1 VRTFRGLGLEW
12 RIHRLADARWRRI
25 SSSVTREQ
33 NAMRKTVINL
43 HVLIWIG
50 LASWISTPSYSQD
63 YRDDRENKKPPTVS
77 ELFTP
82 FIRNLGFV
90 ECTVVNV
97 DTSPHNT
104 SIQVFFND
112 QVPPPISGVLQ
123 PGGFWVINWA
133 LPGEFARGVATVSK
147 GFPSDIRAMCT
158 SKTSVDAPSGIVVQA
173 E

>member
-1 VRTFRGLGLEW
+1 MNRQR
-12 RIHRLADARWRRI
+12 
-25 SSSVTREQ
+25 
-33 NAMRKTVINL
+33 
-43 HVLIWIG
+43 HVLVGLIG
-50 LASWISTPSYSQD
+50 AALVVSTPSFSGQD
-63 YRDDRENKKPPTVS
+63 DQNDRQDHNKPPAVS

-97 DTSPHNT
+97 DTSPHDT

-112 QVPPPISGVLQ
+112 IGSPGTIGGLLQ

-133 LPGEFARGVATVSK
+133 LPGEFARGVAQVSQ
-147 GFPSDIRAMCT
+147 GFPSDVRAMCT
-158 SKTSVDAPSGIVVQA
+158 SKTSVNAPSGIVVQA

>member
-1 VRTFRGLGLEW
+1 MNRHRYVSNGLIG
-12 RIHRLADARWRRI
+12 A
-25 SSSVTREQ
+25 
-33 NAMRKTVINL
+33 
-43 HVLIWIG
+43 VL
-50 LASWISTPSYSQD
+50 LVSNPSYSGQNDQD
-63 YRDDRENKKPPTVS
+63 DNRDHQKPPAIS

-97 DTSPHNT
+97 DTSPHDT

-112 QVPPPISGVLQ
+112 QVPGPISGVLQ

-133 LPGEFARGVATVSK
+133 LSGEFARGVATVSK

>member
-1 VRTFRGLGLEW
+1 MNRQR
-12 RIHRLADARWRRI
+12 
-25 SSSVTREQ
+25 
-33 NAMRKTVINL
+33 
-43 HVLIWIG
+43 HVLIGLIG
-50 LASWISTPSYSQD
+50 AALLISTPSYSGQD
-63 YRDDRENKKPPTVS
+63 EQNDNQDNKRPPEVS

-97 DTSPHNT
+97 DTSPHDT

-112 QVPPPISGVLQ
+112 QVPGPISGVLQ

-133 LPGEFARGVATVSK
+133 LPGEFARGVAMVSK

-158 SKTSVDAPSGIVVQA
+158 SKTSVNAPSGIVVQA

>member
-1 VRTFRGLGLEW
+1 MNRQR
-12 RIHRLADARWRRI
+12 
-25 SSSVTREQ
+25 
-33 NAMRKTVINL
+33 
-43 HVLIWIG
+43 HVLIGLIG
-50 LASWISTPSYSQD
+50 AALLISTPSYSGQD
-63 YRDDRENKKPPTVS
+63 EQNDNQDNKRPPEVS

-97 DTSPHNT
+97 DTSPHDT

-112 QVPPPISGVLQ
+112 QVPGPISGVLQ

-133 LPGEFARGVATVSK
+133 LPGEFARGVAMVSK

-158 SKTSVDAPSGIVVQA
+158 SKTSVDAASGIVVQA
-173 E
+173 ERLVTKRLSRLQNGR